1 MGFVRLHEENTRI
14 EEIPFMSETKW
25 MAVKTKRTWAFGNDQ
40 VIIGKI
46 RIFKVRIFSPCINSS
61 MHLFFSNS
69 IFLFLKKDITD
80 FFKDQ
85 ETL

>member
-25 MAVKTKRTWAFGNDQ
+25 MAVKTKRTWAFGHDQ

-46 RIFKVRIFSPCINSS
+46 RIFKVCIFLPCINSS
-61 MHLFFSNS
+61 MHLQSS